1 MLAIEAGLADT
12 WAERADALTVAI
24 AEEERARNRKLSVYW
39 QKWRLGIYEDY
50 TQGGF
55 KWFGNKS
62 ISFPSY
68 SLHRPFQKKGG
79 YKNSTNDNGG

>member
-39 QKWRLGIYEDY
+39 QKWR
-50 TQGGF
+50 
-55 KWFGNKS
+55 FGH
-62 ISFPSY
+62 I
-68 SLHRPFQKKGG
+68 
-79 YKNSTNDNGG
+79 